1 MQVIGHQVVGSEH
14 KSHEDVKVMYEKFF
28 GGEAVKVKR
37 MLKKGLG
44 GSIEAREM
52 LNHIFKVQNCMYNS
66 QLQYRMHNISLHA
79 MARYAITELDDKL
92 RFK

>member
-44 GSIEAREM
+44 GSFQARVM
-52 LNHIFKVQNCMYNS
+52 LNQIFQVQNCM
-66 QLQYRMHNISLHA
+66 
-79 MARYAITELDDKL
+79 TV
-92 RFK
+92 